1 MIICVAL
8 GSLTVLAPLVI
19 YLTMQDRAAKLLADW
34 RTWLEANNAV
44 LTSLLLRVIAVI
56 LIGKGIT
63 GLS

>member
-1 MIICVAL
+1 
-8 GSLTVLAPLVI
+8 
-19 YLTMQDRAAKLLADW
+19 MQDRAAKLLADW

-44 LTSLLLRVIAVI
+44 VTSLLLLVIAVI